1 MAVCSVGTT
10 KYEADIGRLM
20 ERRLDRLG
28 GGISPECGRGFAE
41 ASIEGGA
48 QLAQWCEAVAELLL
62 MDLAQ
67 FEIAYMVNGLP
78 LTLEEKKAVLPE
90 AICMAKR
97 ASGLEKLQ
105 GELMDY
111 FEGNSYLSLEGYI
124 RFRMQDYRRQWERC
138 VYAAA
143 DEMLLNDE
151 YTELLKVLSTFVKL
165 RHRGRAR
172 CM

>member
-41 ASIEGGA
+41 ALIEGGA

-105 GELMDY
+105 G
-111 FEGNSYLSLEGYI
+111 
-124 RFRMQDYRRQWERC
+124 R
-138 VYAAA
+138 A
-143 DEMLLNDE
+143 DGLL
-151 YTELLKVLSTFVKL
+151 
-165 RHRGRAR
+165 
-172 CM
+172 

>member
-62 MDLAQ
+62 MDLSQ
-67 FEIAYMVNGLP
+67 FEIAAPYAGGKKGCAARGHMHGKAGLRP
-78 LTLEEKKAVLPE
+78 GKIAGG
-90 AICMAKR
+90 AD
-97 ASGLEKLQ
+97 GLL
-105 GELMDY
+105 
-111 FEGNSYLSLEGYI
+111 
-124 RFRMQDYRRQWERC
+124 
-138 VYAAA
+138 
-143 DEMLLNDE
+143 
-151 YTELLKVLSTFVKL
+151 
-165 RHRGRAR
+165 
-172 CM
+172 

>member
-28 GGISPECGRGFAE
+28 GGISPECGRCFAE

-78 LTLEEKKAVLPE
+78 LTLEEKKA
-90 AICMAKR
+90 A
-97 ASGLEKLQ
+97 LQ
-105 GELMDY
+105 MRPKTGRLHKPVK
-111 FEGNSYLSLEGYI
+111 I
-124 RFRMQDYRRQWERC
+124 
-138 VYAAA
+138 AAQ
-143 DEMLLNDE
+143 MLTRTKSSD
-151 YTELLKVLSTFVKL
+151 TIS
-165 RHRGRAR
+165 A
-172 CM
+172 

>member
-28 GGISPECGRGFAE
+28 GGISPECGRCFAE

-78 LTLEEKKAVLPE
+78 LTLEEKRLCCLRPYAGQSGPQAWKN
-90 AICMAKR
+90 CR
-97 ASGLEKLQ
+97 AS
-105 GELMDY
+105 
-111 FEGNSYLSLEGYI
+111 
-124 RFRMQDYRRQWERC
+124 
-138 VYAAA
+138 
-143 DEMLLNDE
+143 
-151 YTELLKVLSTFVKL
+151 
-165 RHRGRAR
+165 
-172 CM
+172 

>member
-28 GGISPECGRGFAE
+28 GGISPECGRCFAE

-67 FEIAYMVNGLP
+67 FEIAYMVNGCP
-78 LTLEEKKAVLPE
+78 LRWRKKRLCCPRPYAWQSGPQ
-90 AICMAKR
+90 AWKNCR
-97 ASGLEKLQ
+97 AS
-105 GELMDY
+105 
-111 FEGNSYLSLEGYI
+111 
-124 RFRMQDYRRQWERC
+124 
-138 VYAAA
+138 
-143 DEMLLNDE
+143 
-151 YTELLKVLSTFVKL
+151 
-165 RHRGRAR
+165 
-172 CM
+172 